1 MFTLKQS
8 VMLFHHWPSG
18 SFVHPLPDGELMT
31 IMMSMVMMKSMV
43 MAMRM
48 RMMMAMMIVMMM
60 FLQVVG
66 FWIPW
71 SSGPRAVGGNCFP
84 L

>member
-1 MFTLKQS
+1 MMS
-8 VMLFHHWPSG
+8 
-18 SFVHPLPDGELMT
+18 MT
-31 IMMSMVMMKSMV
+31 IMVMMKSMA
-43 MAMRM
+43 MAM

>member
-1 MFTLKQS
+1 
-8 VMLFHHWPSG
+8 
-18 SFVHPLPDGELMT
+18 MT
-31 IMMSMVMMKSMV
+31 IMMSMVMMKSMA
-43 MAMRM
+43 MAM